1 MELRGRKIIDMGGEK
16 PYLLAL
22 LYRAFRPSIPLT
34 ISYTHMSKV
43 GDVIRDISGWE
54 EEAGAEVER
63 SEAEALALV
72 ERARQDSR
80 GRLEAVREKCAA
92 ERDALL
98 EAAEADGRREAE
110 EIASY
115 TRKALER
122 MKESFPSRR
131 QAAIDSIIKEMR
143 EAYGGR

>member
-1 MELRGRKIIDMGGEK
+1 MGGEK

-72 ERARQDSR
+72 ERARQ
-80 GRLEAVREKCAA
+80 
-92 ERDALL
+92 
-98 EAAEADGRREAE
+98 EAE
-110 EIASY
+110 EIASH

-131 QAAIDSIIKEMR
+131 PAAIESIIEEMR
-143 EAYGGR
+143 VAYGGR